1 MSSTA
6 YSKNADIQL
15 QTDLAQTIQPRTL
28 LDDGLEDELA
38 LLANSSSLEDPITYN
53 DAINSENKGDWQ
65 KSMQSEISDLQSL
78 RTWTLVNIP
87 KGRKVLK
94 GRWVF
99 KTKRDPYG
107 KVIKLKSRWVVKG
120 FKQVEGPYYD

>member
-1 MSSTA
+1 MSSTP

-53 DAINSENKGDWQ
+53 DAINSENKA
-65 KSMQSEISDLQSL
+65 I
-78 RTWTLVNIP
+78 
-87 KGRKVLK
+87 
-94 GRWVF
+94 
-99 KTKRDPYG
+99 G
-107 KVIKLKSRWVVKG
+107 KNRCKAK
-120 FKQVEGPYYD
+120 